1 MLQFQTDVSAAQ
13 LARVQGLSDLRQLL
27 GYESIAQDY
36 DVAGSFD
43 YQPVKGN
50 VDDFQATALQNR
62 PDLRAAQQGVT
73 AANSQHALQ
82 QAIGKETSPGKSAIP
97 TLAI

>member
-27 GYESIAQDY
+27 GYDRSARTMSSRGIRLP
-36 DVAGSFD
+36 AGQG
-43 YQPVKGN
+43 QPE
-50 VDDFQATALQNR
+50 DFQAKALRNR
-62 PDLRAAQQGVT
+62 PDFRAAQQAVT

-82 QAIGKETSPGKSAIP
+82 KPSAKET
-97 TLAI
+97 